1 MHRIWIALGSLA
13 GLSGV
18 AMAAYAA
25 HGLPGR
31 LTPDALEMVR
41 SGAQMQLWHALALV
55 LCGVWA
61 AGRGGAL
68 ADWAGAAFVLGIE
81 AAKTAAAG
89 EMVGKGVTVAVAMM
103 AREIL
108 VQGMFERVH
117 DLSDM
122 SYIAVLR
129 YI

>member
-31 LTPDALEMVR
+31 LDPASLDMVR
-41 SGAQMQLWHALALV
+41 SGVQMQLWHALALV

-68 ADWAGAAFVLGIE
+68 ADWAGAAFVLGILGFCG
-81 AAKTAAAG
+81 AVYALGLGGVRVASLAPVGGVLLMAG
-89 EMVGKGVTVAVAMM
+89 WALLGVSALWP
-103 AREIL
+103 AR
-108 VQGMFERVH
+108 
-117 DLSDM
+117 
-122 SYIAVLR
+122 
-129 YI
+129 